1 MNHSTAPAGERTPAV
16 ELDSGMSKTLHHG
29 LAILEVLS
37 RHPHGL
43 STSDLADAVGVHRTV
58 AHRLVRTLEAHRLC
72 RRDDTKRVT
81 LGTGLVTLAEPVEQ
95 DLRTVARP
103 VMEDLAERTRA
114 TVHLVLRE
122 SASEVRALV
131 VVEPR
136 NAEVHVAFR
145 PGQVHA
151 IDRGSAGL
159 AMLAA
164 LPPSHAQGAG
174 VFAALVVGFALDSA
188 DGQLA
193 RLTGKG
199 SAAGE
204 WLDHV
209 VDCAKML
216 ALHMAVLVSFHRHFD
231 LPDPRWLLVPVVFQ
245 FAAVLVFFG
254 GVLTEQL
261 KRRAERPAPAA
272 PPSTLRSVALLP
284 VDYGVFCAVFLFLG
298 SRGAFTALYCALC
311 AAHLLFLAAFSVKWY
326 RELSAPAPREP
337 AREPVRDPI

>member
-43 STSDLADAVGVHRTV
+43 TTSDLADAVGVHRTV

-164 LPPSHAQGAG
+164 LPPAPG
-174 VFAALVVGFALDSA
+174 
-188 DGQLA
+188 
-193 RLTGKG
+193 
-199 SAAGE
+199 
-204 WLDHV
+204 
-209 VDCAKML
+209 
-216 ALHMAVLVSFHRHFD
+216 
-231 LPDPRWLLVPVVFQ
+231 
-245 FAAVLVFFG
+245 
-254 GVLTEQL
+254 
-261 KRRAERPAPAA
+261 ERPEVEAA
-272 PPSTLRSVALLP
+272 RNRGYAVTRGEVVSTVYGISALIP
-284 VDYGVFCAVFLFLG
+284 RR
-298 SRGAFTALYCALC
+298 RGAPLSSIGISVFEIDDERALGTAVGE
-311 AAHLLFLAAFSVKWY
+311 AARQLGTLLH
-326 RELSAPAPREP
+326 
-337 AREPVRDPI
+337 